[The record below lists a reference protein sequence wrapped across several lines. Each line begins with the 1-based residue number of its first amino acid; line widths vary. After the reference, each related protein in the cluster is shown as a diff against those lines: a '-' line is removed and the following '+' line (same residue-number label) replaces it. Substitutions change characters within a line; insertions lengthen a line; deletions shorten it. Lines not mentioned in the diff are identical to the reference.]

1 MEVKQRKSLKK
12 FLALTMFCQTQ
23 TNVNNMIICEL
34 IQIKVRPKVITK
46 MIRATK
52 SIKILLALVETR
64 KRTDNIL
71 NTLKQLLEIKT
82 ADNIHFTVILPNMD
96 RMQIESLVLA
106 SRAFMKM
113 LDKGTRNSRNKCKKN
128 LSSGSVKNKSIT
140 SECDSSKKNIGK
152 TIPQVKTNSG
162 DQAQGLLTHSTPHL
176 SSG

>member
-1 MEVKQRKSLKK
+1 MEVKQKKSSKK

-34 IQIKVRPKVITK
+34 IQTKVKPKVITK

-52 SIKILLALVETR
+52 SIKILQALEAV
-64 KRTDNIL
+64 KLTDNIL
-71 NTLKQLLEIKT
+71 NTLRQLLEIKT
-82 ADNIHFTVILPNMD
+82 ADNIHFTVILLNMD
-96 RMQIESLVLA
+96 KTLIESLVLA

-113 LDKGTRNSRNKCKKN
+113 LDEDTRKSRNKCRKN
-128 LSSGSVKNKSIT
+128 MNSGSVESKSIT
-140 SECDSSKKNIGK
+140 NECDSSKKNIGK